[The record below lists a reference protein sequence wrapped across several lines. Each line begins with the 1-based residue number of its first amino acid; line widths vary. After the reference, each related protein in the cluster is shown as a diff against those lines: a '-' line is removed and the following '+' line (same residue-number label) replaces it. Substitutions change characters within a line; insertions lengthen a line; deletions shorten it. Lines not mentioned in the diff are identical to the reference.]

1 VLLIDDERA
10 IRDAM
15 RELLTPLH
23 VDLLAAATV
32 EEACRMAQASR
43 QPIDLILSDWRL
55 RGDEDGI
62 EAVRRVRRLT
72 GATTPAVLITG
83 ETSPEIVKLAHAS
96 GLVVMHKP
104 LQPKELLR
112 LITPLSR

>member
-1 VLLIDDERA
+1 
-10 IRDAM
+10 M
-15 RELLTPLH
+15 HELLTPLH
-23 VDLLAAATV
+23 VDVLAAATV
-32 EEACRMAQASR
+32 EEACRMAKTTS

-55 RGDEDGI
+55 RGEEDGI